1 MLLSMAKV
9 QIIGTKQC
17 LEDAVQVLHRLGVVQ
32 IDDWSDRRSLTQR
45 RMTLTDEDISLH
57 HRLTYAIT
65 RVEALLAALPTL
77 NSPPVPEY
85 EDWYGCPLNYL
96 IQAVESDLEE
106 VGPAAR
112 ALATQRGQLEEEAS
126 SLVRY
131 QSVLQQLI
139 PLIPGLV
146 DLERFAVAAV
156 WVTRRYPRALEVVS
170 NRLEELTAGQCEV
183 ISRELDGDVRAAIL
197 VFPKVHAR
205 AVNELLG
212 RENITQAHLP
222 TEWEGQPF
230 DKALA
235 TMHQRLEAIPGEM
248 DEVSAQQDALG
259 RQWRMRLVA
268 WQTLLRDQ
276 LDRVGLA
283 ASLGQTD
290 YTFVLEGWV
299 PERNV
304 AQVEAELQ
312 REAGDALMLIR
323 LPVSPEQQ
331 KSAPVML
338 DNARHVQPFEP
349 LVRLLSL
356 PRYGTLDPTPLMSI
370 FLPMF
375 FGMMLGDVAYGA
387 VLLCLMLYLRRRFSS
402 RPTARA
408 LTEILAM
415 GSVWGIIFGFV
426 YGEFLGELGGRLGLR
441 PLFDRG
447 QEVAALFLITIGIGA
462 GHVVLGLSLGL
473 WGALQRHSRHEA
485 IEKGGMLISLAGLFL
500 LVAVLARLLPGAFL
514 TPALAVVLVGLAIL
528 IYSLGGMGIL
538 LGPVEVLGTVGNIL
552 SYLRIAAI
560 GLSSVYLARVA
571 NEVGGTVGEFSVV
584 LGVIIA
590 ALFHA
595 LNLTLGAFSPTIHSL
610 RLHYVEFF
618 SKFYQSGGQDFHPF
632 RRSLSIGEPPH
643 QSSQRRVA

>member
-17 LEDAVQVLHRLGVVQ
+17 LDETVHVLHRLGVIQ
-32 IDDWSDRRSLTQR
+32 IDDWSDKRSLTQR
-45 RMTLTDEDISLH
+45 RMALTDEDTSLH
-57 HRLTYAIT
+57 QRLTYAIT
-65 RVEALLAALPTL
+65 RVDALLAALPAL
-77 NSPPVPEY
+77 DSPLQPDY
-85 EDWYGCPLNYL
+85 ENWYGCPLHYL
-96 IQAVESDLEE
+96 IQAVEGDLEAI
-106 VGPAAR
+106 GPATR
-112 ALATQRGQLEEEAS
+112 ALATRHGQLEEEAS
-126 SLVRY
+126 SLIRY
-131 QSVLQQLI
+131 ESVLQQLM
-139 PLIPGLV
+139 PLVPGLV

-156 WVTRRYPRALEVVS
+156 WVERRYPRALELVS
-170 NRLEELTAGQCEV
+170 SRLEELTGGQCEV
-183 ISRELDGDVRAAIL
+183 ISRELDRDIWAAIL
-197 VFPKVHAR
+197 VFPKTHAR
-205 AVNELLG
+205 SVNELLG
-212 RENITQAHLP
+212 RENITQVHLP
-222 TEWEGQPF
+222 SEFADQPF
-230 DKALA
+230 DKAIA
-235 TMHQRLEAIPGEM
+235 TMHRRLNAIPGELE
-248 DEVSAQQDALG
+248 EVAAQQEVLSN
-259 RQWRMRLVA
+259 QWRMRLVA

-276 LDRVGLA
+276 LTHIDLA
-283 ASLGQTD
+283 ASFGQTD

-299 PERNV
+299 PERDL
-304 AQVEAELQ
+304 AEVETALQ
-312 REAGDALMLIR
+312 REAGDALMVIR
-323 LPVSPEQQ
+323 LPVSQEEQ

-338 DNARHVQPFEP
+338 DNTRYVQPFEP

-356 PRYGTLDPTPLMSI
+356 PRYGSLDPTPLMSI
-370 FLPMF
+370 FLPLF

-387 VLLCLMLYLRRRFSS
+387 VLLCLMLYLRWRLAS

-408 LTEILAM
+408 LTEVLAV

-426 YGEFLGELGGRLGLR
+426 YGEFLGELGGGLGLQ
-441 PLFDRG
+441 PVFDRG
-447 QEVAALFLITIGIGA
+447 QEVPTLFLITIGIGA
-462 GHVVLGLSLGL
+462 GHVVLGLCLGL

-485 IEKGGMLISLAGLFL
+485 MEKGAMLISLAGLFL
-500 LVAVLARLLPGAFL
+500 LVAVLAQLLPREFL
-514 TPALAVVLVGLAIL
+514 TPALAVVLVGVAIL

-538 LGPVEVLGTVGNIL
+538 LGPLEVLGTVGNIL

-618 SKFYQSGGQDFHPF
+618 SKFYQTGGQPFHPF
-632 RRSLSIGEPPH
+632 RRSLSSGEPLH